1 MPDIE
6 QPVNQ
11 SKKEYEMIS
20 KNAAI
25 HPYIESTRGGV
36 QLQWN
41 NIIYKASEKNED
53 SKAIL
58 QGVSG
63 TAYPG
68 ELLAILGT
76 SGAGK
81 TTLLDVL
88 SSRLVSK
95 GLSGLITSNGSPID
109 KKSFRRESGYV
120 KQSDALF
127 PFLTVKET
135 IRFASYLRIP
145 NKTRAEK
152 NEIADNTIKLL
163 HLDDCEDTIV
173 GDEQNKGISGG
184 QKRRV
189 SIAVD
194 IIHQPKAIF
203 LDEPTSGLDSSTAYS
218 VVNSLHQIA
227 QVKFS
232 TIIMTIH
239 QPSARIF
246 NLLDKVMFLS
256 NGRVTYDGLGI
267 NLQSYVSKIYTESGF
282 GEVPLGNPPEIFLD
296 LCDELKDKN
305 QLDIISKYYNSN
317 KFVNGDEKLLS
328 NDDGNEEVTIANSIL
343 GDVYILCE
351 RAQINILRTKELFF
365 ARIGS
370 ALFFSTLIG
379 TLFLKLGNSHDDIQ
393 FKAAYFVLNCAYFHW
408 TSLEALPIFINER
421 EIFQREYSSGA
432 YRALSYTIA
441 TTIIYFPFLLLLAI
455 VYTSISWWLIGFSN
469 LASVFIF
476 QILIIFVMLITA
488 QSFVTSI
495 STIVPDPMIGQ
506 TAGSAIFS
514 IMFVFSGFFIRRA
527 KIPDY
532 WIYFHYMSLF
542 KYGLDSQIVNAFK
555 NNISN
560 SMESNAQILASF
572 SENNVDRWTGVGILI
587 AWALF
592 YRGIF
597 YYRLITAFNGSKK

>member
-6 QPVNQ
+6 QPINQ

-20 KNAAI
+20 KNATI
-25 HPYIESTRGGV
+25 HPFIESSKGGM

-41 NIIYKASEKNED
+41 NIIYKVNVKNED

-95 GLSGLITSNGSPID
+95 GLSGLITSNGNPID

-135 IRFASYLRIP
+135 VRFASYLRIP

-246 NLLDKVMFLS
+246 QLLDKVMFLS

-282 GEVPLGNPPEIFLD
+282 GGVPL
-296 LCDELKDKN
+296 
-305 QLDIISKYYNSN
+305 
-317 KFVNGDEKLLS
+317 
-328 NDDGNEEVTIANSIL
+328 
-343 GDVYILCE
+343 
-351 RAQINILRTKELFF
+351 
-365 ARIGS
+365 
-370 ALFFSTLIG
+370 
-379 TLFLKLGNSHDDIQ
+379 
-393 FKAAYFVLNCAYFHW
+393 
-408 TSLEALPIFINER
+408 
-421 EIFQREYSSGA
+421 
-432 YRALSYTIA
+432 
-441 TTIIYFPFLLLLAI
+441 
-455 VYTSISWWLIGFSN
+455 
-469 LASVFIF
+469 
-476 QILIIFVMLITA
+476 A
-488 QSFVTSI
+488 QSFVTAI

-514 IMFVFSGFFIRRA
+514 VMFVFSG
-527 KIPDY
+527 
-532 WIYFHYMSLF
+532 
-542 KYGLDSQIVNAFK
+542 V
-555 NNISN
+555 
-560 SMESNAQILASF
+560 ETNAQVLASF
-572 SENNVDRWTGVGILI
+572 SETDVNRWTGVGILI

-592 YRGIF
+592 YRGVF